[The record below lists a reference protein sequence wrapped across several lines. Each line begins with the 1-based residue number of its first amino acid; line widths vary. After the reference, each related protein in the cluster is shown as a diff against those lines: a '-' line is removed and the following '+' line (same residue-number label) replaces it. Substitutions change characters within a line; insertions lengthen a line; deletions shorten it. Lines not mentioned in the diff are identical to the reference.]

1 LIPYF
6 RPPPFEI
13 FGPIVIQPWGFLVA
27 MGFVLGTVVAQRYA
41 RKRGMDPRLYSDVVV
56 WIAVG
61 ALVFGHLGHA
71 IFYDPAYYLQKPWEL
86 LYVWSGLS
94 SYGGFFGC
102 AVLTVVFFKKR
113 GINVL
118 RGADLLLMGLT
129 FGWFLGRIGCFVVH
143 DHIGRIVTE
152 RPLLDTPQIE
162 KFVVTWAQDWL
173 GWLGVRYPSTAEF
186 QAARAAGDDAYSYL
200 GANYELLDTVRFD
213 LGLMDAILAAVV
225 FATLVFVARKPRRE
239 GVLMVVVLLMYG
251 SVRFFLDF
259 LRNTD
264 LGQADARY
272 EGLTPA
278 QYGSIAIVV
287 AGLLVWRES
296 RSRVAWPEPGT
307 KAFVDP
313 PGA

>member
-1 LIPYF
+1 MIPYF

-56 WIAVG
+56 WLAVG

-71 IFYDPAYYLQKPWEL
+71 SFYDPAYYLQKPWEL

-102 AVLTVVFFKKR
+102 AVLAVVFFKKR
-113 GINVL
+113 GVNVL
-118 RGADLLLMGLT
+118 RGSDLLLLGLT

-143 DHIGRIVTE
+143 AHIGRRVSE
-152 RPLLDTPQIE
+152 SPQW
-162 KFVVTWAQDWL
+162 VQDSI

-186 QAARAAGDDAYSYL
+186 QAARAAGEDTYAYL
-200 GANYELLDTVRFD
+200 GGNYQLLDSVRFD
-213 LGLMDAILAAVV
+213 LGLMDAILAIFV
-225 FATLVFVARKPRRE
+225 FTTLLFVARKPRRE

-272 EGLTPA
+272 LGLTPA

-296 RSRVAWPEPGT
+296 RSRVVWPEPGT
-307 KAFVDP
+307 KAFVEP
-313 PGA
+313 PAG